1 MCEIAI
7 SGDYSP
13 LGRLCEMCM
22 WEMCMWDVARRRAD
36 LLPFCAAVA
45 YAAHPL
51 LGHGALFF
59 PVVAKVGAE
68 RYGGVANSLSGPPS
82 HWPTSTAGSPWYQV
96 VAVPQALP

>member
-1 MCEIAI
+1 MDVVVAI
-7 SGDYSP
+7 QFKTHGLVSP
-13 LGRLCEMCM
+13 
-22 WEMCMWDVARRRAD
+22 ARRRAD
-36 LLPFCAAVA
+36 QLPFFAAVA

-59 PVVAKVGAE
+59 PVVAKGGVE

>member
-1 MCEIAI
+1 MEVEEAI
-7 SGDYSP
+7 QLKTPGLVSP
-13 LGRLCEMCM
+13 
-22 WEMCMWDVARRRAD
+22 ARRRAD
-36 LLPFCAAVA
+36 QLSFFAAVA
-45 YAAHPL
+45 YTAHPL